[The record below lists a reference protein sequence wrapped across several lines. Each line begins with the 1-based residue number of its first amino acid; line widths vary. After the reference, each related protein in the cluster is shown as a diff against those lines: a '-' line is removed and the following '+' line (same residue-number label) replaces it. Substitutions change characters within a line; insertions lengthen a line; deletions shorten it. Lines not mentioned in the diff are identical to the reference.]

1 MDLPNPV
8 LAKVT
13 ERVIARSQK
22 LVLHIYNVLNMRKAN
37 SQLVVHSHVPTWLM
51 VLLAWK
57 IMKINY

>member
-22 LVLHIYNVLNMRKAN
+22 LVLHIYNVLNMHKAN
-37 SQLVVHSHVPTWLM
+37 FLLVEHFHVPIWLM
-51 VLLAWK
+51 VLPVWT
-57 IMKINY
+57 IMKN

>member
-22 LVLHIYNVLNMRKAN
+22 LVLHIYNVLNMPKAN
-37 SQLVVHSHVPTWLM
+37 SQLVVHSHAN
-51 VLLAWK
+51 LAHGFAG
-57 IMKINY
+57 MEDNEN

>member
-22 LVLHIYNVLNMRKAN
+22 TRSAYLHVLNMPKAN

-57 IMKINY
+57 I